1 MGEWDQPEGTPAVVA
16 TSSHE
21 MGCQLPW
28 LGTWAPGSEILIVSK
43 PAVPSRYLH
52 SKSYKSSVLWSH
64 FEKHLLS
71 GFVALDKL
79 RNLKSWFSFQK
90 MGEIE

>member
-1 MGEWDQPEGTPAVVA
+1 MGEWDQPGGTPAVVA

-71 GFVALDKL
+71 GFVALSLGFLFRKWGKL
-79 RNLKSWFSFQK
+79 NK
-90 MGEIE
+90 IV